1 MESVISDISLPLISR
16 PTWAITVGPLRS
28 DNSPTLSSLV
38 PFFSGLHIYG
48 RLSRARSIYI
58 EDCLFKSERDERA
71 QKGVGRGYAW
81 RPGKIQQSSQ
91 VNENHIRLDIPYSHR
106 NNWIVSWRKSESRSR
121 MRECRGGNRQ
131 IMACYRLWS
140 GQLDNVRWR
149 LRSYIYDR

>member
-106 NNWIVSWRKSESRSR
+106 ITELWVDGSPNRAHAWGSVGE
-121 MRECRGGNRQ
+121 REG
-131 IMACYRLWS
+131 IDRLWLAIDFEVDS
-140 GQLDNVRWR
+140 LTTCVD
-149 LRSYIYDR
+149 D